1 MGAGHDGK
9 MMDFA
14 GELHEELSG
23 IRRDLHQHP
32 ELLYDVFRTSK
43 LVTDLLESWGI
54 EVRRNVGRHFGMGV
68 VGTLHGTAGSGPTLL
83 LRADMDALPIREEN
97 DVSYR
102 SKHEGVMHACGHD
115 AHTAMLLGAART
127 LAHYRHRVRGT
138 IRFVFQ
144 PAEEGALPS
153 PLDGRLLSG
162 GRDMIEDGVLEH
174 ADQCYAHHGCR
185 SCLSVRLACIPV
197 MPWRHQAIL
206 EYISMESRGI
216 TVPLIWL
223 RMPSKWQ
230 PGT

>member
-1 MGAGHDGK
+1 MTAAVELDE

-14 GELHEELSG
+14 GELHEELSR

-43 LVTDLLESWGI
+43 LVADLLESWEI

-68 VGTLHGTAGSGPTLL
+68 VGTLHGTAGGPTLL
-83 LRADMDALPIREEN
+83 PRADMDALSIREEN
-97 DVSYR
+97 VVSYR

-115 AHTAMLLGAART
+115 AHTAMLGAART

-153 PLDGRLLSG
+153 PLDGRSLSG

-174 ADQCYAHHGCR
+174 VDQCYALHVMPER
-185 SCLSVRLACIPV
+185 PSVRLASIPV

-206 EYISMESRGI
+206 EYISMEPRG
-216 TVPLIWL
+216 TTAPLIWL
-223 RMPSKWQ
+223 LMPSKWR